1 MGLGPSRFVFWGA
14 GGGELQVSVGPQ
26 PWLLPRSTRFTSPL
40 HSGLFSITQG
50 SPVTGWN
57 SKPKPNMWRWA
68 PDRAK
73 PAETSEPVPRRCHD
87 NGAHQRGDRRTE
99 RGRDGRSHGP
109 SHCDPYSPPPA
120 ERDSRPM
127 FLGVCRLFGGDVGGG
142 DPAINDQRSAS
153 HEGGL
158 VRGEEQRGVGDLLRP
173 PEPTN

>member
-14 GGGELQVSVGPQ
+14 GGGELHVSVGPQ

-99 RGRDGRSHGP
+99 RGRDGRSRQSVARLDCAAAAACRTGQSAKVP
-109 SHCDPYSPPPA
+109 RCLSP
-120 ERDSRPM
+120 
-127 FLGVCRLFGGDVGGG
+127 L
-142 DPAINDQRSAS
+142 
-153 HEGGL
+153 
-158 VRGEEQRGVGDLLRP
+158 RG
-173 PEPTN
+173 